1 MTVELLSAMAYD
13 LETFEEHGYPDPV
26 LKVPG
31 ELPARARP
39 FGINRVYQAAQG
51 VYEESIL
58 VLDPDDVV
66 LWQSP
71 WRYIEMRGEMYE
83 DLFRTQV
90 GPEVEIASSGEH
102 QLVFLVDGGEIGRIP
117 LFVDAGQSARAMGV
131 VSEAAQTALKKGSI
145 CWLTIPQP
153 DGSTATRP
161 AWYVQQGSRLF
172 MVKGPREQE
181 LPHLEDAPQVEVTVR
196 SKENRAAIGVLTAD
210 VRVVANDSDEFDT
223 IATQGMGTRL
233 NLQDGQDAL
242 QRWKDT
248 CTMVELTLQE
258 A

>member
-13 LETFEEHGYPDPV
+13 LETFEEQGYPDPV

-51 VYEESIL
+51 RYEESIL
-58 VLDPDDVV
+58 ILDEHDVV
-66 LWQSP
+66 VWQRP
-71 WRYIEMRGEMYE
+71 WRFVEMRGEMYE
-83 DLFRTQV
+83 DLFRSQV
-90 GPEVEIASSGEH
+90 GGEVEITSAGEH
-102 QLVFLVDGGEIGRIP
+102 QMVFLIDGVEVGRIP

-131 VSEAAQTALKKGSI
+131 EVEAAETALKKGSI
-145 CWLTIPQP
+145 VWLTIPQP
-153 DGSTATRP
+153 DGSQATRP
-161 AWYVQQGSRLF
+161 AWYVQQGRKLF
-172 MVKGPREQE
+172 VIKGGIEQQ
-181 LPHLEDAPQVEVTVR
+181 LPHLEGNERVGVTVK
-196 SKENRAAIGVLTAD
+196 SKDIKATIATMQAD
-210 VRVVANDSDEFDT
+210 VRVVANDSDEFEK

-233 NLQDGQDAL
+233 NLKDGDGAL

-248 CTMVELTLQE
+248 CTMVELTLQ